1 MIALDLCQAH
11 YLNFVDNVSGA
22 LYNNM
27 CINCKSF
34 LDYMVFKY
42 DQLIFR
48 CFEYKKNYMRDFNK
62 DLMKRFASTHG
73 FCNEDIN
80 KFILIL
86 RKAVFPNEYMNSWER
101 LNEKLLPEK
110 VVFYNSLNM
119 EDIADVDY

>member
-1 MIALDLCQAH
+1 
-11 YLNFVDNVSGA
+11 
-22 LYNNM
+22 
-27 CINCKSF
+27 
-34 LDYMVFKY
+34 
-42 DQLIFR
+42 
-48 CFEYKKNYMRDFNK
+48 MRDFNK